1 MSFVICN
8 IRISFVIH
16 VHAYIW
22 SACARNLCKAVFWRD
37 HWTHFQKPL
46 PQGLPGWWIPT
57 TSPIGRAHPRNPH
70 PFIHV
75 VYIYIQ
81 GHAYEDIL
89 PDGLNRLQSCLN
101 WYIYIYTHMYRQSN
115 TPTISQPLVNT
126 TKYTHTNTYQYTHT
140 HKPVQIHTNT
150 YKSYKYI
157 QNRTKNI
164 QHIQIHTNTYK
175 YIQIHTNTYKHIHAY
190 TNIQTYMPT
199 YLRTYIYTHVIVIIH
214 VNVIQNQ
221 ICQN

>member
-8 IRISFVIH
+8 ICISFVIH

-57 TSPIGRAHPRNPH
+57 TSPIGRAHPRNPY

-101 WYIYIYTHMYRQSN
+101 WYIYIYTHVSCIYLSMY
-115 TPTISQPLVNT
+115 LC
-126 TKYTHTNTYQYTHT
+126 TYVHNMYNY
-140 HKPVQIHTNT
+140 VYT
-150 YKSYKYI
+150 YKCIYV
-157 QNRTKNI
+157 
-164 QHIQIHTNTYK
+164 
-175 YIQIHTNTYKHIHAY
+175 
-190 TNIQTYMPT
+190 YM
-199 YLRTYIYTHVIVIIH
+199 
-214 VNVIQNQ
+214 
-221 ICQN
+221 

>member
-57 TSPIGRAHPRNPH
+57 TSPIGRAHPRNPY

-101 WYIYIYTHMYRQSN
+101 WYIYIHMYHVSIYLCIYVPMYIICIIMYIR
-115 TPTISQPLVNT
+115 ISV
-126 TKYTHTNTYQYTHT
+126 
-140 HKPVQIHTNT
+140 
-150 YKSYKYI
+150 
-157 QNRTKNI
+157 
-164 QHIQIHTNTYK
+164 
-175 YIQIHTNTYKHIHAY
+175 
-190 TNIQTYMPT
+190 YMSICKDV
-199 YLRTYIYTHVIVIIH
+199 YMYIYIYYIYI
-214 VNVIQNQ
+214 
-221 ICQN
+221 

>member
-57 TSPIGRAHPRNPH
+57 TSPIGRAHPRNPY

-101 WYIYIYTHMYRQSN
+101 WYIYIYTHVSLSLSAS
-115 TPTISQPLVNT
+115 TWAWHSLTLVPNW
-126 TKYTHTNTYQYTHT
+126 
-140 HKPVQIHTNT
+140 ICLERRGE
-150 YKSYKYI
+150 I
-157 QNRTKNI
+157 Q
-164 QHIQIHTNTYK
+164 
-175 YIQIHTNTYKHIHAY
+175 
-190 TNIQTYMPT
+190 
-199 YLRTYIYTHVIVIIH
+199 LRGCT
-214 VNVIQNQ
+214 
-221 ICQN
+221 

>member
-101 WYIYIYTHMYRQSN
+101 WYIYIYTHVSCIYLSMY
-115 TPTISQPLVNT
+115 LC
-126 TKYTHTNTYQYTHT
+126 TYVHNMYNY
-140 HKPVQIHTNT
+140 VYT
-150 YKSYKYI
+150 YKCIYV
-157 QNRTKNI
+157 
-164 QHIQIHTNTYK
+164 
-175 YIQIHTNTYKHIHAY
+175 
-190 TNIQTYMPT
+190 YM
-199 YLRTYIYTHVIVIIH
+199 
-214 VNVIQNQ
+214 
-221 ICQN
+221 

>member
-101 WYIYIYTHMYRQSN
+101 WYIYIYTHVSCIYLSMYLWSYVHN
-115 TPTISQPLVNT
+115 MYNYV
-126 TKYTHTNTYQYTHT
+126 YTYNCVY
-140 HKPVQIHTNT
+140 V
-150 YKSYKYI
+150 
-157 QNRTKNI
+157 
-164 QHIQIHTNTYK
+164 
-175 YIQIHTNTYKHIHAY
+175 
-190 TNIQTYMPT
+190 
-199 YLRTYIYTHVIVIIH
+199 
-214 VNVIQNQ
+214 
-221 ICQN
+221 

>member
-101 WYIYIYTHMYRQSN
+101 WYIHMYHVSIYLRIYDPMYIICIIMYIRIIVYMSICKDVYMYIYIYTSMYKCLQ
-115 TPTISQPLVNT
+115 
-126 TKYTHTNTYQYTHT
+126 
-140 HKPVQIHTNT
+140 
-150 YKSYKYI
+150 
-157 QNRTKNI
+157 
-164 QHIQIHTNTYK
+164 
-175 YIQIHTNTYKHIHAY
+175 A
-190 TNIQTYMPT
+190 
-199 YLRTYIYTHVIVIIH
+199 
-214 VNVIQNQ
+214 
-221 ICQN
+221 

>member
-89 PDGLNRLQSCLN
+89 PDGLNWLQSCLN
-101 WYIYIYTHMYRQSN
+101 WYIYIYIHMYHVSIYLCIYV
-115 TPTISQPLVNT
+115 PM
-126 TKYTHTNTYQYTHT
+126 
-140 HKPVQIHTNT
+140 
-150 YKSYKYI
+150 YI
-157 QNRTKNI
+157 I
-164 QHIQIHTNTYK
+164 CIIM
-175 YIQIHTNTYKHIHAY
+175 YIRIIV
-190 TNIQTYMPT
+190 YMSICKDV
-199 YLRTYIYTHVIVIIH
+199 YMYIYIYIYTSMYKCM
-214 VNVIQNQ
+214 QA
-221 ICQN
+221 